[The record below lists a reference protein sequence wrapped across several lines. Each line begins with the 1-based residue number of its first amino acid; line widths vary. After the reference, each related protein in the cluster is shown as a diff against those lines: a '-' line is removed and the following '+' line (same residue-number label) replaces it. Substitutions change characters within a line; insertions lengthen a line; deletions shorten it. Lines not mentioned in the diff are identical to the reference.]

1 MWRFDGYKYQTIQ
14 SMSLS
19 MNSLWKRFKNTY
31 SEGEKKYILAI
42 QRKIQKLPEK
52 ELEETTED
60 SMPASSSTTT
70 PVPQKKR
77 KEEKKTA
84 VLMCD
89 ILEIRNIIQRVK
101 YSIQKGE
108 ERVRWKCKKKTT
120 YLSISM

>member
-1 MWRFDGYKYQTIQ
+1 MWKFDGYKYQTIQ

-31 SEGEKKYILAI
+31 SEGKKKYILAI
-42 QRKIQKLPEK
+42 QRKIQKLTEK

-60 SMPASSSTTT
+60 SMPTSSSTTT

-84 VLMCD
+84 Y
-89 ILEIRNIIQRVK
+89 
-101 YSIQKGE
+101 YSK
-108 ERVRWKCKKKTT
+108 
-120 YLSISM
+120 S

>member
-77 KEEKKTA
+77 MEEKKTA